1 VDVQND
7 EAADYE
13 KEINP
18 GVAELKDPEKNGWSV
33 VLAKMFRGVVEYDC
47 RGRDATRRFYAGELE
62 FPGGRYRAI
71 LAGCAAP

>member
-18 GVAELKDPEKNGWSV
+18 GVAELKQPEQNGWSV
-33 VLAKMFRGVVEYDC
+33 VLAKMSRGMVENDR
-47 RGRDATRRFYAGELE
+47 RGGDATRRFYAGKLE
-62 FPGGRYRAI
+62 FPRGRRGDI
-71 LAGCAAP
+71 VMGCAAP